1 MEPAVFSQTLP
12 YTTLSGIEKEITL
25 PLVDIPAGTLLFR
38 GIRLPD
44 IAKGDDS
51 RSFIR
56 DFLGE
61 PVGDSFCMTPVHNVF
76 FYPFPYVPFGAHT
89 VGKRFNAMNVYVTR
103 KSMRIVCLISP
114 SPMFRG
120 GDIKTLDGTAP
131 IQRCSHFTYECAP
144 VVKEEDLD
152 EKVARGEITPEDA
165 EALLEKRKQEAETE
179 MERKREV
186 KSWDNCIHPNYP
198 NLHGWMAIA
207 DYDALESLDQKA
219 LAAKDTAMSKYLL
232 ELNTRRPGKLAE
244 ILSYMYSDK
253 RRHRGIPELVLH
265 PWLKKNAETVMTDAA
280 SEEEVIAQIQALSN
294 NFAFLPCASIT
305 SAGILDGI
313 NGDFQLTEL
322 PADSVKDADDAV
334 RSAIEAN
341 LETFMNTLQTTGI
354 DIPDLGM
361 TKARF
366 DSRTGFYVLDKFA
379 QREALKDAG
388 PYSQVLFPL
397 ETAAQKSFAS
407 TYRVLFRSFFPDKL
421 LKVETIVPKMPP
433 VRRAFIFERP
443 SIFKKMF
450 DNVGRADAFPAEH
463 HTTVRN
469 AAALFQR
476 NSGTRN
482 NGRGRGAFRGAPSG
496 RGGPSGRGA
505 PSGRGFFRGKG
516 GYSRRMV
523 RPSETPRAMIETVF
537 EDLSDS
543 SQHFLNKTMRGVYG
557 AFWSRSSR

>member
-12 YTTLSGIEKEITL
+12 YTTLSGIDKEITL

-56 DFLGE
+56 DFLGD

-103 KSMRIVCLISP
+103 KTMRIVCLISP

-120 GDIKTLDGTAP
+120 GDIKALDGTAP

-144 VVKEEDLD
+144 VVKGEDID
-152 EKVARGEITPEDA
+152 DKVGRGEITA
-165 EALLEKRKQEAETE
+165 EEAGQLLALREEEAAAELLRKQ
-179 MERKREV
+179 EV

-198 NLHGWMAIA
+198 NIHGWMAIA

-219 LAAKDTAMSKYLL
+219 LKAKDTAMSKYIL
-232 ELNTRRPGKLAE
+232 ELNARRPGKLAE

-280 SEEEVIAQIQALSN
+280 SEEEVIGQIQALSN

-313 NGDFQLTEL
+313 NGNFQLTEL
-322 PADSVKDADDAV
+322 PANSVKDADDAV
-334 RSAIEAN
+334 RAAIEAN
-341 LETFMNTLQTTGI
+341 LETYMKMLETTGI
-354 DIPDLGM
+354 DIPDLGI
-361 TKARF
+361 TKVRF

-379 QREALKDAG
+379 QRDTLKDAG

-397 ETAAQKSFAS
+397 ETAVQKSFAS

-421 LKVETIVPKMPP
+421 LKVETIVPKMPA

-450 DNVGRADAFPAEH
+450 DNIGRADAFPAEH

-482 NGRGRGAFRGAPSG
+482 NGRGRGRGNA
-496 RGGPSGRGA
+496 RGA

-523 RPSETPRAMIETVF
+523 RPTENPSAIIETVF
-537 EDLSDS
+537 EDLSHS
-543 SQHFLNKTMRGVYG
+543 SQHFLNKTMKSVYG

>member
-12 YTTLSGIEKEITL
+12 YKTLSGIDKEITL

-44 IAKGDDS
+44 ISKGDDS

-56 DFLGE
+56 DFLGD
-61 PVGDSFCMTPVHNVF
+61 PVGDSFCLTPVHNVF
-76 FYPFPYVPFGAHT
+76 FYPFPYIPFGAHT
-89 VGKRFNAMNVYVTR
+89 VGKKFNAINVYVTR
-103 KSMRIVCLISP
+103 KAMRIVCLISP

-120 GDIKTLDGTAP
+120 GEIKTLDGTAP
-131 IQRCSHFTYECAP
+131 IQRCSQFRYECTP
-144 VVKEEDLD
+144 IVKEEDLD
-152 EKVARGEITPEDA
+152 EKVATGAMSAEEA
-165 EALLEKRKQEAETE
+165 EAALEKRKQDTATE
-179 MERKREV
+179 EERKREV

-198 NLHGWMAIA
+198 DINGWMAIA

-219 LAAKDTAMSKYLL
+219 LAVKDTTMSKYIL

-253 RRHRGIPELVLH
+253 RRHRGIPEIVLH
-265 PWLKKNAETVMTDAA
+265 PWLKKNADTVMTDAA
-280 SEEEVIAQIQALSN
+280 SEEEVIEQIRALSD

-322 PADSVKDADDAV
+322 PADSIKNADDAV
-334 RSAIEAN
+334 RGAIEAN
-341 LETFMNTLQTTGI
+341 LESFMKTLETTGL
-354 DIPDLGM
+354 DIPDLGI
-361 TKARF
+361 TKVRF
-366 DSRTGFYVLDKFA
+366 DSRTGFYVLDRFA
-379 QREALKDAG
+379 QRDTVKDAG
-388 PYSQVLFPL
+388 PYSQLLFPL
-397 ETAAQKSFAS
+397 ETAPQKSFAS
-407 TYRVLFRSFFPDKL
+407 TYRVLFRTFFPDKL
-421 LKVETIVPKMPP
+421 LKPEAIVQGMAP

-450 DNVGRADAFPAEH
+450 DNIGRADAFPAEH

-482 NGRGRGAFRGAPSG
+482 NGRGRGR
-496 RGGPSGRGA
+496 GRGA
-505 PSGRGFFRGKG
+505 PSSRGRGSFRGRG
-516 GYSRRMV
+516 GSRRMV
-523 RPSETPRAMIETVF
+523 RPSETPIAMVETMF
-537 EDLSDS
+537 EHLSDS
-543 SQHFLNKTMRGVYG
+543 SQHFLNKTMKNVYG